1 MRLGVSK
8 QRSNVNTSASATSEH
23 ANLVVAAARR
33 LAYAANAIAEAAPQI
48 SEVGELLGQALANGN
63 KILVFGN
70 GGSAA
75 CAQHFAAEFTGK
87 LKLDRRPYPAISL
100 TTDTSAITAIAN
112 DYGYEHVFSRQ
123 LAAFGKP
130 GDIAVGLSTSGTSAN
145 VRAAFEASKELG
157 ITTVGLTGKIDELG
171 GDVSIQIPL
180 PETARIQEAHDLVLH
195 EFAQIAERVA
205 VGNLGW
211 DSSASPFPFVLS
223 QEHLGRY
230 REWIAE
236 TGQTLVT
243 TNGCFDLLHHGHV
256 HSITSARSHA
266 DRLVVLINS
275 DDSVRRLKGD
285 GRPVKSIAERIG
297 DLRLLS
303 AIDNVVV
310 MDGDDPR
317 ALLEILRP
325 HVHTKGA
332 DYRDRE
338 LIERS
343 VVETGGGRV
352 EFLDLLEGISTTEQ
366 LRRMSK

>member
-1 MRLGVSK
+1 M
-8 QRSNVNTSASATSEH
+8 NTSASSTTEH
-23 ANLVVAAARR
+23 ANLIAAAARR
-33 LAYAANAIAEAAPQI
+33 LAYAAHAIAEVAPQI
-48 SEVGELLGQALANGN
+48 AEVAELIGQALANGN

-87 LKLDRRPYPAISL
+87 LKLDRQPYPAISL
-100 TTDTSAITAIAN
+100 TTDTSALTAIAN

-123 LAAFGKP
+123 IVAFGKP

-145 VRAAFEASKELG
+145 VRAAFAAAKELG
-157 ITTVGLTGKIDELG
+157 VTTVGLTGKIDELG
-171 GDVSIQIPL
+171 GDWSIQIPL

-205 VGNLGW
+205 VGDLGW
-211 DSSASPFPFVLS
+211 DSSASPFPFLLS
-223 QEHLGRY
+223 PEQLGAY

-236 TGQTLVT
+236 TGQSLVT

-256 HSITSARSHA
+256 HSIESARKHG
-266 DRLVVLINS
+266 DRLIVLINS
-275 DDSVRRLKGD
+275 DDSVHRLKGD
-285 GRPVKSIAERIG
+285 GRPVKNIAERVN

-310 MDGDDPR
+310 MDDDDPR
-317 ALLEILRP
+317 ALLGILRP

-338 LIERS
+338 LLERD
-343 VVETGGGRV
+343 VVEAAGGRV
-352 EFLDLLEGISTTEQ
+352 EFLELLDGISTTEQ